1 MKKNISILGSTGSIG
16 LTSLKIIAKRRQ
28 FFEINT
34 LAARKNYKLICKQI
48 KQFKPKNYV
57 ITDKKTYLRIVKKFK
72 KKKINILNNFF
83 DIPQKKKKN
92 DITISAITG
101 LSGLD
106 PTLQFVKTSK
116 KILLANKESI
126 VCGWNMISKIAKQ
139 NKTKIIPID
148 SEHFSIQELL
158 NNHNKDEIEKIY
170 ITASGGPFLN
180 LPKKYFKKIKPA
192 DAVKHPKWKM
202 GKKISVDS
210 ATLMNKILELVE
222 AYKLFPLEK
231 KKYEIII
238 HPQSLIHAI
247 IKLKNGITKFLY
259 HEPDMTIPI
268 ANAIFDYN
276 LNIKDFVKR
285 KNNSFNKIKNLEF
298 IKVDKFKF
306 PIIKLIPKLNE
317 YFSTPIIVNASNEIL
332 IDQFL
337 KKKISFNSISDYV
350 FRVLKDKDYKK
361 YAIYK
366 ANNLNKIKEID
377 SWARITTLK
386 IINKNH

>member
-1 MKKNISILGSTGSIG
+1 MKINISILGSTGSIG
-16 LTSLKIIAKRRQ
+16 LTSLKIVSKKSRL
-28 FFEINT
+28 FEINT
-34 LAARKNYKLICKQI
+34 LAARKNYKVICKQI
-48 KQFKPKNYV
+48 KQFNPKNFV
-57 ITDKKTYLRIVKKFK
+57 ITDKKTYLKIIKKFK
-72 KKKINILNNFF
+72 KKKINILNNFS
-83 DIPQKKKKN
+83 DIPKKFKKN

-101 LSGLD
+101 LSGLE
-106 PTLQFVKTSK
+106 PTLQFIKVSK

-126 VCGWNMISKIAKQ
+126 VCGWDIINKIAKKY
-139 NKTKIIPID
+139 KTKIAPID

-158 NNHNKDEIEKIY
+158 NNYNKDEIEKIY

-180 LPKKYFKKIKPA
+180 LPKKNFKNIKPA
-192 DAVKHPKWKM
+192 DAIKHPKWRM

-210 ATLMNKILELVE
+210 ATLMNKILELIE
-222 AYKLFPLEK
+222 AYKLFPFEK

-238 HPQSLIHAI
+238 HPQSLVHAI
-247 IKLKNGITKFLY
+247 IKLKNGITKFIY

-268 ANAIFDYN
+268 ANAIFNCD
-276 LNIKDFVKR
+276 LDIKDFVKK
-285 KNNSFNKIKNLEF
+285 KNNQLNKIENFEF
-298 IKVDKFKF
+298 IKVNKSRF
-306 PIIKLIPKLNE
+306 PIIKLIPKLDE
-317 YFSTPIIVNASNEIL
+317 YLSTPIIVNASNEIL

-377 SWARITTLK
+377 NWARLTTLK

>member
-1 MKKNISILGSTGSIG
+1 M
-16 LTSLKIIAKRRQ
+16 
-28 FFEINT
+28 
-34 LAARKNYKLICKQI
+34 
-48 KQFKPKNYV
+48 
-57 ITDKKTYLRIVKKFK
+57 
-72 KKKINILNNFF
+72 
-83 DIPQKKKKN
+83 
-92 DITISAITG
+92 
-101 LSGLD
+101 SGLD
-106 PTLQFVKTSK
+106 PTLQFVKISK

-126 VCGWNMISKIAKQ
+126 VCGWDMISKIAKQ

-158 NNHNKDEIEKIY
+158 KNHNKDEIEKVY

-180 LPKKYFKKIKPA
+180 LPKKHFKKIKPV
-192 DAVKHPKWKM
+192 DAIKHPKWRM

-222 AYKLFPLEK
+222 AYKLFPLER

-276 LNIKDFVKR
+276 LNIKDFVEK
-285 KNNSFNKIKNLEF
+285 KNNGLNKIENLEF
-298 IKVDKFKF
+298 IKVDKSKF

-377 SWARITTLK
+377 SWARLTTLK